1 MLGREEN
8 LRRRRRRSLLT
19 PLLQSVTNASGC
31 ICMCQ
36 CDDLCLNSWL
46 ASSSA
51 MPLGSNPGIHR
62 GQGVLE
68 SGHPA
73 RREWKRRRR
82 RRRSETK
89 KMAMMWWTALKKSL
103 SCKSRD
109 SSDVIKRDDPRGG
122 SARGFSRRSFLPP
135 APPLP
140 RSGCTRSISN
150 LRDVIHGG
158 GRRQA
163 PAVAA
168 LSRCDSPRSVESSDV
183 LNAVT
188 HDVLLAADGARV
200 DLRAGSGAAPGLAAW
215 AIGGA
220 APLSPLLA
228 RCSTA
233 RLSFRN
239 SPREL
244 SPLRRSA
251 GAAAAAGNGGVGSP
265 APAWASSGV
274 GVRCDRCGGRF
285 SSDDALESH
294 HLVYHAVT
302 ELVDGD
308 TASKVV
314 ELIYRVG
321 WSDPEAAL
329 GRIERVV
336 KVHNMGRSVER
347 FKEYMEEV
355 KGRAARHQP
364 NKHPRCIADGN
375 ELLQFHGTTVSCS
388 LGAGGS
394 HSVCASGA
402 CNVCRIIRHGFSATR
417 ENRGG
422 AGGVGVFTTSTS
434 KRALEC
440 LEGVTGGEDGAG
452 TGGAAGARRALIVC
466 RAIAGRIRRPLENL
480 QDAAGQPGFD
490 SVAGQVGTDD
500 SSIEE
505 LYLLNPSALL
515 PCFVVICK
523 A

>member
-1 MLGREEN
+1 MLGSEGN
-8 LRRRRRRSLLT
+8 LRRRRRSLLT
-19 PLLQSVTNASGC
+19 PLLQSVTIASGC
-31 ICMCQ
+31 ICMCR
-36 CDDLCLNSWL
+36 CDDPLCLNSWL

-51 MPLGSNPGIHR
+51 RPLGSNPAIHR
-62 GQGVLE
+62 GHGALG
-68 SGHPA
+68 SGHPPA

-82 RRRSETK
+82 RLEK
-89 KMAMMWWTALKKSL
+89 KMAMLWWTALKKSL

-109 SSDVIKRDDPRGG
+109 SCDDVIKREDSRGA
-122 SARGFSRRSFLPP
+122 SARGLKKSFLPP
-135 APPLP
+135 PSMLP
-140 RSGCTRSISN
+140 RSGCSRSISN
-150 LRDVIHGG
+150 LRDVIHSQYGG
-158 GRRQA
+158 GRR
-163 PAVAA
+163 P
-168 LSRCDSPRSVESSDV
+168 RHCDSPRSIESSDV
-183 LNAVT
+183 LNAAT
-188 HDVLLAADGARV
+188 HDVLLAAAGGPPAASGRV
-200 DLRAGSGAAPGLAAW
+200 DLRAGAGFAPGLAAW
-215 AIGGA
+215 SIGGA
-220 APLSPLLA
+220 AALSPLLT

-233 RLSFRN
+233 RLSQ
-239 SPREL
+239 REV

-251 GAAAAAGNGGVGSP
+251 GAA
-265 APAWASSGV
+265 PAWVSSGV

-294 HLVYHAVT
+294 HLAYHAVT

-321 WSDPEAAL
+321 WPDPEAAL
-329 GRIERVV
+329 DRIERVV
-336 KVHNMGRSVER
+336 KVHSMDKSVDR
-347 FKEYMEEV
+347 FKAYMEEV
-355 KGRAARHQP
+355 KARAARLP

-394 HSVCASGA
+394 HSICASGT

-417 ENRGG
+417 ESNKD
-422 AGGVGVFTTSTS
+422 GVGVFTTSMS

-440 LEGVTGGEDGAG
+440 IGGITGGGEEAGTG
-452 TGGAAGARRALIVC
+452 TGGARHALIVC
-466 RAIAGRIRRPLENL
+466 RAIAGRIHRPLENL
-480 QDAAGQPGFD
+480 RDVAGQPGFD
-490 SVAGQVGTDD
+490 SVAGQVGAD

>member
-8 LRRRRRRSLLT
+8 LRRRRRRSLLS

-51 MPLGSNPGIHR
+51 MPLGSNPAIHR
-62 GQGVLE
+62 GQGVPE
-68 SGHPA
+68 SGHPAA

-82 RRRSETK
+82 RRSEK

-109 SSDVIKRDDPRGG
+109 SCDVIKRDDSRGG
-122 SARGFSRRSFLPP
+122 SARGLSRRSFLPP
-135 APPLP
+135 PPPLP

-158 GRRQA
+158 GRRPA
-163 PAVAA
+163 PPAVAA
-168 LSRCDSPRSVESSDV
+168 SRCDSPRSVESSDV

-188 HDVLLAADGARV
+188 HDVLLAADGRV
-200 DLRAGSGAAPGLAAW
+200 DLRAGAGAAPGLAAW

-233 RLSFRN
+233 RLSFSHRN

-251 GAAAAAGNGGVGSP
+251 GAAAGNGGVGSP
-265 APAWASSGV
+265 APAWAAAV

-302 ELVDGD
+302 ELVDGN

-321 WSDPEAAL
+321 WPDPEAAL

-336 KVHNMGRSVER
+336 KVHNMERSVER
-347 FKEYMEEV
+347 FKEYMDEV
-355 KGRAARHQP
+355 KGRAARQP

-402 CNVCRIIRHGFSATR
+402 CNVCRIIRHGFSTTR
-417 ENRGG
+417 ENRDGG
-422 AGGVGVFTTSTS
+422 GSVGVFTTSTS

-440 LEGVTGGEDGAG
+440 LEGVSGGGGEG
-452 TGGAAGARRALIVC
+452 GARRALIVC
-466 RAIAGRIRRPLENL
+466 RVIAGRIRRPLENL
-480 QDAAGQPGFD
+480 QDVAGQPGFD
-490 SVAGQVGTDD
+490 SVAGQLGTDD